1 MCKQKGITDKLN
13 IVTACMNFN
22 YYLDEY
28 NRKLYSKLGDNYKNN
43 FFYDLLNKPGLFFL
57 NNKNVYYIG
66 YYLPVG
72 PFISFNFNQG
82 NYKEVFE
89 NYGLILP
96 SEDFIESLI
105 INRKSLKNIGKSLAK
120 YLKYKIHKNIQYIF
134 FDYIDNFRLFDENLV
149 LNENFGESIVC
160 SFDKKAIEINNNIGF
175 QKIKTYTNSEYS
187 IFHDYAKWYTKEHI
201 KVIRNNIN
209 SVLNP
214 LEGNTTQNTNIF
226 QFNIKK
232 AEKFIW
238 FLDIAEIINTKNI
251 AQIEIDRETMENKPN
266 ASLKVSFKKK
276 EGDEE
281 KCFDN
286 LLPEF
291 VNDEKSL
298 YEFTFSLKKIG
309 IRTSGDLN
317 KLAKIIARINSK
329 NKIKSINEKLFKPKA
344 TVIFT
349 KNKNKV
355 IDFFKRAY
363 NESAVEKN
371 IVELFKAK
379 GIYENIKFKMNGGLV
394 TIIDN
399 SYKIK
404 EEHITKLRK
413 VILSKLITVKD
424 SVAGQ
429 LNFNSDCHYLI
440 LIDKQEELRFY
451 KNHINGLVDIMILDD
466 EVDSIE
472 DCEKSC
478 SPLDF
483 LHLTHKVLCAYGL
496 LLIART
502 EKIEKNNT
510 SKIKL
515 STEDIFADFFKR
527 FCEVG
532 NGFDC
537 YADELYF
544 SYESYFKNIYGVEPE
559 KRKSLVNY
567 LKSNYD
573 YCRLRHSRNDNKWG
587 FKGFRLKENKV
598 EVLDNFQNQP
608 YEDEDNDLLEHL
620 KLINGKFND
629 LISK

>member
-1 MCKQKGITDKLN
+1 MCKQKKITDRLN
-13 IVTACMNFN
+13 IVTDCMNFN

-28 NRKLYSKLGDNYKNN
+28 NRAVYPILDNNYTKSIV
-43 FFYDLLNKPGLFFL
+43 YDLLNKPGLFFL

-66 YYLPVG
+66 YYLPVWHC
-72 PFISFNFNQG
+72 ILFNFNQG
-82 NYKEVFE
+82 NYKKVFE
-89 NYGLILP
+89 NYGLIPP
-96 SEDFIESLI
+96 SEDFIKSLI
-105 INRKSLKNIGKSLAK
+105 IHLKSSKFIGKYVAK

-160 SFDKKAIEINNNIGF
+160 SFDKKAIEINNIGF
-175 QKIKTYTNSEYS
+175 QKIKIYTNSEYA
-187 IFHDYAKWYTKEHI
+187 IFHDYVKWCHKDYI
-201 KVIRNNIN
+201 KAIRKNIN
-209 SVLNP
+209 IKSNS
-214 LEGNTTQNTNIF
+214 LEENSSQNINIF

-238 FLDIAEIINTKNI
+238 FLDIAEIINKKNI
-251 AQIEIDRETMENKPN
+251 AQIEIDREKMENKPN
-266 ASLKVSFKKK
+266 SSLKVSFKKK

-281 KCFDN
+281 KCFGN

-291 VNDEKSL
+291 VNDDKSL

-349 KNKNKV
+349 KNKNQV

-598 EVLDNFQNQP
+598 EVLDDFQKQA
-608 YEDEDNDLLEHL
+608 DEDNDLLEHL
-620 KLINGKFND
+620 KLINSKFND
-629 LISK
+629 LINK

>member
-1 MCKQKGITDKLN
+1 MCKQKEITDKLN
-13 IVTACMNFN
+13 IVTDYMNFN

-28 NRKLYSKLGDNYKNN
+28 NRAVYPMLDNNYTKSIV
-43 FFYDLLNKPGLFFL
+43 YGLLNNPGLFFL

-66 YYLPVG
+66 YYLPVWHC
-72 PFISFNFNQG
+72 ISFNFNQG
-82 NYKEVFE
+82 NYKKVFE
-89 NYGLILP
+89 NYGLIPP
-96 SEDFIESLI
+96 SEDFIKSLI
-105 INRKSLKNIGKSLAK
+105 IHLKSSKFIGKYVAK

-134 FDYIDNFRLFDENLV
+134 FDYIGNFRLFDENLV

-160 SFDKKAIEINNNIGF
+160 SFDKKAIEINNIRF
-175 QKIKTYTNSEYS
+175 KKIKIYTNSEYA
-187 IFHDYAKWYTKEHI
+187 IFHDYVKWCAKEYI
-201 KVIRNNIN
+201 KAIRKNIN
-209 SVLNP
+209 IESNS
-214 LEGNTTQNTNIF
+214 LEENSSQNINIF

-232 AEKFIW
+232 AENFIL
-238 FLDIAEIINTKNI
+238 FLDIAEIINMKNI

-281 KCFDN
+281 KCFGN
-286 LLPEF
+286 LLQEF
-291 VNDEKSL
+291 VNDDKSL
-298 YEFTFSLKKIG
+298 YEFALSLKKIG

-349 KNKNKV
+349 KNKNQV

-544 SYESYFKNIYGVEPE
+544 SYESYFKNIYGIEPE

-608 YEDEDNDLLEHL
+608 YEDEDLLEHL
-620 KLINGKFND
+620 KLINSKFND

>member
-1 MCKQKGITDKLN
+1 MCKQKEITDKLN

-105 INRKSLKNIGKSLAK
+105 IHRKSSKNIGKSLAK

-160 SFDKKAIEINNNIGF
+160 SFDKKAIEINNIRF
-175 QKIKTYTNSEYS
+175 QKIKIYTNSEYA
-187 IFHDYAKWYTKEHI
+187 IFHDYVKWCAKEYI
-201 KVIRNNIN
+201 KAIRKNIN
-209 SVLNP
+209 IESNS
-214 LEGNTTQNTNIF
+214 LEENSSQNINIF

-232 AEKFIW
+232 AENFIL
-238 FLDIAEIINTKNI
+238 FLDIAEIINKKNI
-251 AQIEIDRETMENKPN
+251 AQIEIDREKMENKPN
-266 ASLKVSFKKK
+266 SSLKVSFKKK

-281 KCFDN
+281 KCFGN

-291 VNDEKSL
+291 VNDDKSL
-298 YEFTFSLKKIG
+298 YEFALSLKKIG

-349 KNKNKV
+349 KNKNQV

-544 SYESYFKNIYGVEPE
+544 SYESYFKNIYGVDPE

-598 EVLDNFQNQP
+598 EVLDDFQKQA
-608 YEDEDNDLLEHL
+608 DEDNDLLEHL
-620 KLINGKFND
+620 KLINSKFND
-629 LISK
+629 LINK

>member
-1 MCKQKGITDKLN
+1 MCKQKEITDKLN
-13 IVTACMNFN
+13 IVTDCMNFN

-28 NRKLYSKLGDNYKNN
+28 NRAVYPMLDNNYTKSIV
-43 FFYDLLNKPGLFFL
+43 YGLLNNPGLFFL

-66 YYLPVG
+66 YYLPVWHC
-72 PFISFNFNQG
+72 ILFNFNQG
-82 NYKEVFE
+82 NYKKVFE
-89 NYGLILP
+89 NYGLIPP
-96 SEDFIESLI
+96 SEDFIKSLI
-105 INRKSLKNIGKSLAK
+105 IHLKSSKFIGKYVAK

-160 SFDKKAIEINNNIGF
+160 SFDKKAIEINNIRF
-175 QKIKTYTNSEYS
+175 QKIKIYTNSEYA
-187 IFHDYAKWYTKEHI
+187 IFHDYVKWCAKEYI
-201 KVIRNNIN
+201 KAIRKNIN
-209 SVLNP
+209 IESNS
-214 LEGNTTQNTNIF
+214 LEENSSQNINIF

-232 AEKFIW
+232 AENFIL
-238 FLDIAEIINTKNI
+238 FLDIAEIINMKNI

-281 KCFDN
+281 KCFGN
-286 LLPEF
+286 LFPEF
-291 VNDEKSL
+291 VNDDKIL
-298 YEFTFSLKKIG
+298 YEFALSLKKIG

-349 KNKNKV
+349 KNKNQV

-483 LHLTHKVLCAYGL
+483 LHLTHKVLCTYGL
-496 LLIART
+496 LLIAGT
-502 EKIEKNNT
+502 EKIEKNYY

-515 STEDIFADFFKR
+515 STGDIFADFFKR

-544 SYESYFKNIYGVEPE
+544 SYESYFKNIYGIEPE

-598 EVLDNFQNQP
+598 DVLDNFQNQP

-620 KLINGKFND
+620 KLINSKFND